1 LVPVAEYGIRPW
13 SSHDRG
19 EVTELIVSIQQGEF
33 GLAITA
39 EDQPDL
45 ADVDG
50 FYRAGGGE
58 FWVARCG
65 DLVVGTIAA
74 INIGDGQ
81 VALRKM
87 FVHRDHRGAAGLATA
102 LMSTLLEW
110 ARSASIDTVWL
121 GTTSVMHA
129 AHRFYEKQG
138 FERVSDSDL
147 PSRFPLMHVDSV
159 FYRRKV

>member
-1 LVPVAEYGIRPW
+1 LPVADYDIRPW
-13 SSHDRG
+13 SSRDRG
-19 EVTELIVSIQQGEF
+19 DVTDFIVSIQQGEF
-33 GLAITA
+33 ALAITA

-50 FYRAGGGE
+50 FYRADGGE
-58 FWVARCG
+58 FWVARSG
-65 DLVVGTIAA
+65 DRMVGTIAA

-102 LMSTLLEW
+102 LMSTLLDW
-110 ARSASIDTVWL
+110 ARTASIVTVWL

-138 FERVSDSDL
+138 FERVSESDL
-147 PSRFPLMHVDSV
+147 PPRFPLMHVDSV